1 MEKKPLRAYCNAT
14 RYDFNAL
21 REFLENR
28 HRVMLVRDCL
38 QIELKEGMVFL
49 FEYGGVV
56 FWSCDYET
64 QKALLD
70 SIAPFSV
77 GILSEVVVDDFEY
90 ILEPEASSRIHN
102 DTIRLSEETPLQ
114 KLAFSHGIIQSTK
127 LASFENLI
135 QSTID
140 ETRHLPE
147 SLAQSGKI
155 LLSRREIAKLRG
167 KLFLA
172 KADIHLHFELLDTPE
187 FFWEYPT
194 LEPYYQEIRQYL
206 DIPSRIEVLGQK
218 LSVIEE
224 LLTMLADE
232 QNHKHSANLEWIII
246 ILIAIEILLYL
257 H

>member
-38 QIELKEGMVFL
+38 QIELKEGLVFL

-147 SLAQSGKI
+147 SLAQSGKQDSHLSLFMFKTHGRVIINHSQSDRGMSGDIFALLRTPPIRSAHKQRKKPKKYYPLI
-155 LLSRREIAKLRG
+155 LHGSASR
-167 KLFLA
+167 FL
-172 KADIHLHFELLDTPE
+172 
-187 FFWEYPT
+187 
-194 LEPYYQEIRQYL
+194 
-206 DIPSRIEVLGQK
+206 
-218 LSVIEE
+218 
-224 LLTMLADE
+224 DE
-232 QNHKHSANLEWIII
+232 
-246 ILIAIEILLYL
+246 
-257 H
+257 